1 MESFQ
6 VGGGDVESRTKAQH
20 RGRAYQCLH
29 CLKKP
34 GKRVID
40 IRCRLEDHIFKMH
53 LSLSDVPFY
62 CRLCLFRCKKREQ
75 LLSHI
80 TGYPQH
86 VQMATLRGV
95 TNHAEFLHENTD
107 PYVIAL
113 NIDYAVLS
121 VEESIA
127 HFMAQAAKRS
137 KLASSLPPTFQSEG
151 IDGSVINQSRLVSP
165 APASI
170 QSNTLAPNTLT
181 LDENCMSRLMEDVR
195 NFLQQSPLQA
205 TPLDTTQ
212 RLQNVD
218 NAGYL
223 VSPTMQKPSLM
234 SNSMIMTSP
243 LLGGS
248 SGVTIKPKA
257 VPQATPTYLE
267 GSTDMRSSPFVPITQ
282 PGTSQMGSQ
291 TSIASIPITVTDG
304 ISDTVQEDLMK
315 QLLPPA
321 EEMTLDP
328 VDTNQTVVKKR
339 PASTLEES
347 ESPVQSTKRPKL
359 KPEETHP
366 QQQPVSPPGV
376 PEVQRATTSTSAIES
391 PLPTIKRP
399 KFKKVV
405 KKPQS
410 GAGRVA
416 LIAEQTLLSTLQQL
430 KTTMDSSV
438 KAVERV
444 EKIIID
450 NNCLMSKMIGTMQH
464 LANTIEDR
472 DKEERRREE
481 RLREMER
488 NRLQE
493 WRREEDR
500 RREERRREDETRREE
515 RRREAEQRDREER
528 RKANERR
535 SRSRERREDKK
546 VEKSKK
552 EKNILGK
559 TDKENKRH

>member
-1 MESFQ
+1 
-6 VGGGDVESRTKAQH
+6 
-20 RGRAYQCLH
+20 
-29 CLKKP
+29 
-34 GKRVID
+34 
-40 IRCRLEDHIFKMH
+40 
-53 LSLSDVPFY
+53 
-62 CRLCLFRCKKREQ
+62 
-75 LLSHI
+75 
-80 TGYPQH
+80 
-86 VQMATLRGV
+86 MATLRGV

-113 NIDYAVLS
+113 NVDYAVLS

-127 HFMAQAAKRS
+127 HFMAQAAKMS

-151 IDGSVINQSRLVSP
+151 IDGSVINQSRLVWP

-170 QSNTLAPNTLT
+170 QSNTSAPNTLT

-243 LLGGS
+243 MIGGS
-248 SGVTIKPKA
+248 SGFTIKPKA
-257 VPQATPTYLE
+257 VPQATSTYLE
-267 GSTDMRSSPFVPITQ
+267 GSTDVRSSPFIPITQ
-282 PGTSQMGSQ
+282 SGTSQMGNQ
-291 TSIASIPITVTDG
+291 TSIASVPITVPDG

-328 VDTNQTVVKKR
+328 VDTNRTVVKKR

-366 QQQPVSPPGV
+366 QQQPVSSPSV
-376 PEVQRATTSTSAIES
+376 PEVQPATTSTSAIES
-391 PLPTIKRP
+391 PLPTRP
-399 KFKKVV
+399 KLKKVV
-405 KKPQS
+405 KRPQES

-438 KAVERV
+438 KAVEQV

-472 DKEERRREE
+472 DKEKRREE

-493 WRREEDR
+493 WRSEDR
-500 RREERRREDETRREE
+500 RKERR
-515 RRREAEQRDREER
+515 
-528 RKANERR
+528 
-535 SRSRERREDKK
+535 
-546 VEKSKK
+546 
-552 EKNILGK
+552 
-559 TDKENKRH
+559 

>member
-1 MESFQ
+1 MENFQ

-29 CLKKP
+29 CLTKP

-62 CRLCLFRCKKREQ
+62 CRLCLFWCKKREQ

-95 TNHAEFLHENTD
+95 TSHAEFLHENTD

-113 NIDYAVLS
+113 NVDYAVLS
-121 VEESIA
+121 VEESIS

-137 KLASSLPPTFQSEG
+137 KQASSLPSTFQSEG

-165 APASI
+165 APTSI
-170 QSNTLAPNTLT
+170 QSNTSAPNTLT
-181 LDENCMSRLMEDVR
+181 LDENCMSRLMEDVW

-218 NAGYL
+218 NTGYL

-248 SGVTIKPKA
+248 SGVTIKPKV

-282 PGTSQMGSQ
+282 PGTGQMGSQ

-315 QLLPPA
+315 QLLLPA

-347 ESPVQSTKRPKL
+347 ESPVQST
-359 KPEETHP
+359 
-366 QQQPVSPPGV
+366 
-376 PEVQRATTSTSAIES
+376 
-391 PLPTIKRP
+391 
-399 KFKKVV
+399 
-405 KKPQS
+405 
-410 GAGRVA
+410 
-416 LIAEQTLLSTLQQL
+416 
-430 KTTMDSSV
+430 
-438 KAVERV
+438 
-444 EKIIID
+444 
-450 NNCLMSKMIGTMQH
+450 
-464 LANTIEDR
+464 
-472 DKEERRREE
+472 
-481 RLREMER
+481 
-488 NRLQE
+488 
-493 WRREEDR
+493 
-500 RREERRREDETRREE
+500 
-515 RRREAEQRDREER
+515 
-528 RKANERR
+528 
-535 SRSRERREDKK
+535 
-546 VEKSKK
+546 
-552 EKNILGK
+552 
-559 TDKENKRH
+559 

>member
-1 MESFQ
+1 
-6 VGGGDVESRTKAQH
+6 
-20 RGRAYQCLH
+20 
-29 CLKKP
+29 
-34 GKRVID
+34 
-40 IRCRLEDHIFKMH
+40 
-53 LSLSDVPFY
+53 
-62 CRLCLFRCKKREQ
+62 
-75 LLSHI
+75 
-80 TGYPQH
+80 
-86 VQMATLRGV
+86 
-95 TNHAEFLHENTD
+95 
-107 PYVIAL
+107 
-113 NIDYAVLS
+113 
-121 VEESIA
+121 
-127 HFMAQAAKRS
+127 MAQGAKRS
-137 KLASSLPPTFQSEG
+137 KLASSIPATFQSEG

-195 NFLQQSPLQA
+195 NFLQQSLLQA
-205 TPLDTTQ
+205 TPLDTTP

-223 VSPTMQKPSLM
+223 VSPTIQKPSLM
-234 SNSMIMTSP
+234 SDSMIMKSP
-243 LLGGS
+243 MLGGC

-257 VPQATPTYLE
+257 VPQATSTYLE
-267 GSTDMRSSPFVPITQ
+267 GSTDVRSSPFVPITQ

-291 TSIASIPITVTDG
+291 TSIASTPITVTDG

-328 VDTNQTVVKKR
+328 VDTNRNDIKKR
-339 PASTLEES
+339 PALTLEES
-347 ESPVQSTKRPKL
+347 ESPAQSTKRPKL
-359 KPEETHP
+359 KPAETH
-366 QQQPVSPPGV
+366 QQQPASPPSV

-416 LIAEQTLLSTLQQL
+416 LIAEQPLLSTLQQL

-488 NRLQE
+488 NRLQQ

-500 RREERRREDETRREE
+500 R
-515 RRREAEQRDREER
+515 
-528 RKANERR
+528 
-535 SRSRERREDKK
+535 
-546 VEKSKK
+546 KK
-552 EKNILGK
+552 ERK
-559 TDKENKRH
+559 

>member
-6 VGGGDVESRTKAQH
+6 VGGGDVESRNKAQH

-95 TNHAEFLHENTD
+95 TNHAEFLHENPD

-113 NIDYAVLS
+113 NVDYAVLS

-127 HFMAQAAKRS
+127 NFMAQAAKMS

-165 APASI
+165 AQASI
-170 QSNTLAPNTLT
+170 QSNTSAPNTLT
-181 LDENCMSRLMEDVR
+181 RRLMEDVR

-212 RLQNVD
+212 RLQILD

-243 LLGGS
+243 MIGDS
-248 SGVTIKPKA
+248 SGFTIKPKA
-257 VPQATPTYLE
+257 VPQATSTYLE
-267 GSTDMRSSPFVPITQ
+267 GSTDVRSSPFIPITQ
-282 PGTSQMGSQ
+282 SGTSQMGSQ
-291 TSIASIPITVTDG
+291 TSIASVPITVPDG
-304 ISDTVQEDLMK
+304 ISDRVQEDLMK

-328 VDTNQTVVKKR
+328 VDTNRTVVKKR
-339 PASTLEES
+339 PVSTLEES
-347 ESPVQSTKRPKL
+347 ESPLQSTQRPKL

-366 QQQPVSPPGV
+366 QQQPVSSPSV
-376 PEVQRATTSTSAIES
+376 PEVQPATTSTSAIES
-391 PLPTIKRP
+391 PVPTRP
-399 KFKKVV
+399 KLKKVV
-405 KKPQS
+405 KRPQES

-438 KAVERV
+438 KAVEQV
-444 EKIIID
+444 EKIVID

-472 DKEERRREE
+472 DKEEKRREE

-500 RREERRREDETRREE
+500 RKERR
-515 RRREAEQRDREER
+515 
-528 RKANERR
+528 
-535 SRSRERREDKK
+535 
-546 VEKSKK
+546 
-552 EKNILGK
+552 
-559 TDKENKRH
+559 